1 MSRNAIR
8 TAPSTTT
15 IKASEIKKG
24 DFVQAER
31 VVSDGSFHGSK
42 AMVMRRAGY
51 PVRFQG
57 RTHCTVYN
65 DAAGT
70 ATSMGWDDD
79 DDVIITTRRQHRP

>member
-31 VVSDGSFHGSK
+31 VVNDGSK
-42 AMVMRRAGY
+42 VMVMRRAGY